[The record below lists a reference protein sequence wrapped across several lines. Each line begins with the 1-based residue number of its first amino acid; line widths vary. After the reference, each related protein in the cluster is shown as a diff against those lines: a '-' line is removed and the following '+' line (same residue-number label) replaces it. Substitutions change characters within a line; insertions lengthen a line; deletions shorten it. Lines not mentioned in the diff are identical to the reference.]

1 MTPKRFNPEKDLAPM
16 PFDERVCRQAMAMKI
31 NGLVW
36 RPQVG
41 CFVWDP
47 DEFIKPTSPFPDRI
61 YFILSLA
68 RFIEIFDT
76 IDQVAEKLVWLPTW
90 HQARLVCRQL
100 GLTDENLEIW
110 RQRDLTSPSPVEELL
125 QIYRLIIETLKKE
138 NPNPDKPKLK
148 IEDWH

>member
-1 MTPKRFNPEKDLAPM
+1 MTSKRFNPEKDLAPM
-16 PFDERVCRQAMAMKI
+16 PFDESVCRQAMAMKK

-76 IDQVAEKLVWLPTW
+76 IDQIAEKLVWLPTW
-90 HQARLVCRQL
+90 HQARLVFRQL
-100 GLTDENLEIW
+100 GLTDEDFEIR
-110 RQRDLTSPSPVEELL
+110 RQRDLTSPSPVAELL

-138 NPNPDKPKLK
+138 NPNPDTPKLK
-148 IEDWH
+148 TKD